1 MHKKFLT
8 QLFLK
13 KIFLVFFVF
22 LCLVFVLN
30 LFDEVSFF
38 KDISSNIFLPLIATS
53 LNSPSIIY
61 LIFPFI
67 FLIAAQLFFID
78 LIEKN
83 ELDLFKIN
91 GYTNIKIVSFVAL
104 ISFVLG
110 IFIVLIFYN
119 FSSKLKF
126 IYLDIKNS
134 YSLDDKYLA
143 VINQNG
149 LWIKDVINNETYI
162 INATKIEE
170 ETIKT
175 VTISIY
181 NKDFDILKIIS
192 SNTVDISRN
201 DWIIK
206 KPTIFVENNSSK
218 SEQDIILNTN
228 FNIFKINNLFKNLS
242 ALNFYQLY
250 ELKKDYLNINYS
262 FQEIDIH
269 IKKLFSFPIYLTI
282 MSVLSSILMLNI
294 KRNNSQIIYLLIGIF
309 SSVTIYYINVLSQTL
324 GTNGAIPLDLS
335 IWMPIIILSIIIM
348 IGLVRINEK

>member
-1 MHKKFLT
+1 MHRKFLIY
-8 QLFLK
+8 LFLK
-13 KIFLVFFVF
+13 KIFIVFFVF

-38 KDISSNIFLPLIATS
+38 KDISSNIFLPLITTS

-67 FLIAAQLFFID
+67 FLIASQLFFID

-91 GYTNIKIVSFVAL
+91 GYTNIKIVSFIGL
-104 ISFVLG
+104 ISFILG

-126 IYLDIKNS
+126 IYLDLKNS

-149 LWIKDVINNETYI
+149 LWIKDIINDETYI
-162 INATKIEE
+162 VNATKIEE
-170 ETIKT
+170 ETIKN
-175 VTISIY
+175 VTISVY
-181 NKDFDILKIIS
+181 NKDFDIIKIIS
-192 SNTVDISRN
+192 ANTVDISRN
-201 DWIIK
+201 DWVIK
-206 KPTIFVENNSSK
+206 KPTIFVENNSLK
-218 SEQDIILNTN
+218 SEQDITLSTN

-250 ELKKDYLNINYS
+250 QLKKDYLNINYS

-269 IKKLFSFPIYLTI
+269 IKKLISFPIYLTI

-294 KRNNSQIIYLLIGIF
+294 KKNNSQIIYLLIGIF
-309 SSVTIYYINVLSQTL
+309 SSVTIYYVNVLSQTL
-324 GTNGAIPLDLS
+324 GTNGAIPLNLS
-335 IWMPIIILSIIIM
+335 IWMPMIILSIIIM

>member
-1 MHKKFLT
+1 MHRKFLT

-38 KDISSNIFLPLIATS
+38 KDISSNIFLPLIVTS

-91 GYTNIKIVSFVAL
+91 GYTNIKIVSFIAL

-149 LWIKDVINNETYI
+149 LWIKDVINDETYI

-170 ETIKT
+170 ETIKN
-175 VTISIY
+175 VTISVY
-181 NKDFDILKIIS
+181 NNDFDILKIIS
-192 SNTVDISRN
+192 SNTVDISQN
-201 DWIIK
+201 DWVIK

-218 SEQDIILNTN
+218 SEQDVILNTN

-250 ELKKDYLNINYS
+250 QLKKDYLNINYS

-269 IKKLFSFPIYLTI
+269 IKKLISYPIYLTI

-294 KRNNSQIIYLLIGIF
+294 KRNNSQIIYLIIGIF
-309 SSVTIYYINVLSQTL
+309 SSVTIYYINVF
-324 GTNGAIPLDLS
+324 P
-335 IWMPIIILSIIIM
+335 MF
-348 IGLVRINEK
+348 

>member
-1 MHKKFLT
+1 MHRKFLIY
-8 QLFLK
+8 LFLK
-13 KIFLVFFVF
+13 KIFIVFFVF

-38 KDISSNIFLPLIATS
+38 KDISSNIFLPLITTL

-91 GYTNIKIVSFVAL
+91 GYTNIKIVSVIGL
-104 ISFVLG
+104 VSFVLG

-126 IYLDIKNS
+126 IYLDLKNN

-149 LWIKDVINNETYI
+149 LWIKDVIDNEMYI
-162 INATKIEE
+162 VNATKIEE
-170 ETIKT
+170 ETIKN
-175 VTISIY
+175 VTISVY

-192 SNTVDISRN
+192 ANTVDISRN
-201 DWIIK
+201 DWVIK
-206 KPTIFVENNSSK
+206 KPTIFVENNSLK
-218 SEQDIILNTN
+218 SEQDITLRTN
-228 FNIFKINNLFKNLS
+228 FNIIKINNLFKNLS

-250 ELKKDYLNINYS
+250 QLKKDYLNINYS

-269 IKKLFSFPIYLTI
+269 IKKLISYPIYLTI

-294 KRNNSQIIYLLIGIF
+294 KRNNSQIIYLIIGIF